1 MGADGTYSNGSLM
14 ACQQHTKCEIK
25 GLTEIKAGT
34 TSSDAECEKV
44 TSVELIVGV
53 TVTVLVAVLVPLIT
67 YIIYRKHKARCSN
80 KRECYKKPQ
89 QATEDDPEP
98 NHNSSESGPG
108 SDGSVVRSDC
118 KDDLSTTCQP
128 CAPGTFMS
136 EPNGLHKCFICRNC
150 AQNQGIYIQSKC
162 TTIKDTVCD
171 VLDGYHCVEYSNSQ
185 CRHALKHSVCEPGQ
199 ETKTPG
205 TKNSD
210 TVCVDCTAGF
220 YSPSGLKCTKWTDVL
235 FKKPLQIQHNPCE
248 THRRKKMSV
257 LVTSPSCLNPCMW
270 SVRECDCIGVFSV
283 CCDLDVVEKLE
294 HLQELLP
301 VEPFTTPG

>member
-1 MGADGTYSNGSLM
+1 MVCFLQAVRYDNDVSVLCTLLGFGK
-14 ACQQHTKCEIK
+14 ACGPSEYKSAV
-25 GLTEIKAGT
+25 G
-34 TSSDAECEKV
+34 ECCPMCN
-44 TSVELIVGV
+44 I
-53 TVTVLVAVLVPLIT
+53 
-67 YIIYRKHKARCSN
+67 
-80 KRECYKKPQ
+80 
-89 QATEDDPEP
+89 
-98 NHNSSESGPG
+98 
-108 SDGSVVRSDC
+108 GSVVRSDC

-220 YSPSGLKCTKWTDVL
+220 YSPSGLKCTKWTDCTARNEIQTENGSSVKDVTCTPKRRERYGLIFAMVL
-235 FKKPLQIQHNPCE
+235 TPLA
-248 THRRKKMSV
+248 
-257 LVTSPSCLNPCMW
+257 LA
-270 SVRECDCIGVFSV
+270 F
-283 CCDLDVVEKLE
+283 
-294 HLQELLP
+294 
-301 VEPFTTPG
+301 FT